1 VLYYH
6 EKEFYPNGFKVTA
19 LFQNETPV
27 RVHTEVKEKN
37 YLRQQ
42 RKGRYDVVYDSCSSE
57 RRRLLRVIII
67 VGSME
72 PLTT

>member
-37 YLRQQ
+37 YLSLTLDN
-42 RKGRYDVVYDSCSSE
+42 KE
-57 RRRLLRVIII
+57 RGEMMLCMTPALQSAD
-67 VGSME
+67 GFFES
-72 PLTT
+72 